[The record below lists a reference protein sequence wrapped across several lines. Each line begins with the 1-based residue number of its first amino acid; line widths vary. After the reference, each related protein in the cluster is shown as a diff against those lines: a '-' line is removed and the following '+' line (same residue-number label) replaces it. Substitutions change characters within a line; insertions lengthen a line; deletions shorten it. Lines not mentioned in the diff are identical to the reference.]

1 MRLRRSLTYVSGFYD
16 DLLERSQKVVDGPS
30 DVLILDTQDGVAPAN
45 KPIARKNILEVL
57 KKLDR
62 KDKEICVRVNEVDT
76 PYFELDIKEII
87 EPGLPTSVR
96 LPECHTPEA
105 PLKLDAELTRIEQ
118 KYGLEPNSIE
128 IQAMIE
134 SPLGIRNAY
143 DIATCCDRVTCIT
156 IGMQD
161 MNRACG
167 FQRRYID
174 NEFDLLY
181 VRQKIVCDARAA
193 GVQVVDT
200 VLLTDNVEINEK
212 YTRKSKEFG
221 FDGRAVHTP
230 EEAAYANKVYY
241 PTPEQLD
248 WAVGVKKEYERCE
261 AENIQCVYEG
271 KVICYA
277 VYKQACG
284 LAEMKK

>member
-1 MRLRRSLTYVSGFYD
+1 MYVHGD
-16 DLLERSQKVVDGPS
+16 LDNLLERAQKVVDGNA
-30 DVLILDTQDGVAPAN
+30 DCLILDTQDGVAPAN
-45 KPIARKNILEVL
+45 KARARKNILEVL

-62 KDKEICVRVNEVDT
+62 KDKEICVRINEVDT
-76 PYFELDIKEII
+76 PYFELDIAEII

-105 PLKLDAELTRIEQ
+105 PLKLDAELAKIEQ

-134 SPLGIRNAY
+134 SPMGIRNAY
-143 DIATCCDRVTCIT
+143 EIATCCDRVTCIT

-161 MNRACG
+161 MNRAFG

-174 NEFDLLY
+174 NDFDLLY

-221 FDGRAVHTP
+221 FDGRAVHTE
-230 EEAAYANKVYY
+230 EEAAYANKTYY

-248 WAVGVKKEYERCE
+248 WAVALKAEYERCE
-261 AENIQCVYEG
+261 KECIPCEFEG
-271 KVICYA
+271 KRICYA
-277 VYKQACG
+277 VYKQACS
-284 LAEMKK
+284 LAALKK